1 MGRTLSVDDLH
12 KPCDPGLFAFRT
24 TGEVPSLDAMIG
36 QARALDSI
44 DFGLNM
50 ASDGFNIYV
59 LGEAGTGKTS
69 AVRSFISRKAEGENV
84 PPDWCYVNNFRDPA
98 EPAAISLAPGQGIA
112 FQKEMAALVAAL
124 RVGIPKIFDS
134 KEYKKE
140 RGAVIED
147 FQKRQKELFTGLESE
162 AESKGFT
169 IRAAMGEFNLVAV
182 DDSGEPLT
190 EEAFRALSEDRK
202 SAIRGNGTILQ
213 EKLDDAVR
221 TLKKED
227 KAAKE
232 KLAELERAA
241 ALSVLSFH
249 VEEIRAK
256 YPGNAKLSAFLDA
269 VRDDVLGNLG
279 DFKTPSE
286 DGEAPAMPFLKLAR
300 HEPEFT
306 RYAVNV
312 IVDNGGQTGSPC
324 VFESNPTYYNLF
336 GRIQHKFQMGAALT
350 DFTMIKAGSLHKAN
364 GGYLVINALDLLR
377 NLFSY
382 DALKRA
388 VRNGEVRTEDVWE
401 QYRLLST
408 VSMKPEAIPL
418 DVKVIV
424 IGNPDIYYLL
434 YNWDEEYRE
443 LFKVKA
449 EFDNRVE
456 RTEENIRKYAAFV
469 ATKTRAE
476 GLRPFDPAGV
486 AKVVEFA
493 SRLAD
498 HQEKLSSKFSDIAN
512 LVRESHYW
520 AGKAGAE
527 VVSGAHVER
536 AWQERVRRHGM
547 IEERQRE
554 VMAEGTLIVDTAG
567 ETVGQINGLAILDL
581 GDYSFGK
588 PSRITTSVYAGK
600 AGVVNIERE
609 TKLSG
614 KVHEKAVLILASY
627 LGATFAGKRPISLTA
642 SITFEQL
649 YGMIEGDSATCA
661 ELYSLLSA
669 ISGVPLRQSVAVT
682 GSMDQNG
689 NVQPVGGVNEKIEGF
704 FDLCRLRGLTGT
716 QGVVV
721 PERNVRNLMLKKDV
735 VEAVRDGKFRIHAID
750 RVEEGIEILTGIPA
764 GVPDADGVY
773 PEGTVNRLVADRL
786 AALREAVK
794 GEEDE
799 GRDNGPEA
807 EDGDEEGDG
816 NGDGGGQTRSPGS
829 GPGRRTP
836 CRNPLPGGR
845 LFP

>member
-1 MGRTLSVDDLH
+1 MGRTLTADDLH
-12 KPCDPGLFAFRT
+12 KPCDARLFAFRT
-24 TGEVPSLDAMIG
+24 TADIPSLEAMIG
-36 QARALDSI
+36 QGRALDSI

-50 ASDGFNIYV
+50 ASAGFNLYV
-59 LGEAGTGKTS
+59 LGDAGTGKTS
-69 AVRSFISRKAEGENV
+69 AVRSFVCRKAKGEKV
-84 PPDWCYVNNFRDPA
+84 PSDWCYVNNFRDPA
-98 EPAAISLAPGQGIA
+98 EPTAISLSPGRGIE
-112 FQKEMAALVAAL
+112 FQKDMAELLADLKVD
-124 RVGIPKIFDS
+124 IPKIFDS

-140 RGAVIED
+140 RTAVIEE
-147 FQKRQKELFTGLESE
+147 FQKRQKELFAALESE
-162 AESKGFT
+162 AESKGFN
-169 IRAAMGEFNLVAV
+169 IRAAMGEFTLVAV

-190 EEAFRALSEDRK
+190 EETFKTLSEERKRALRD
-202 SAIRGNGTILQ
+202 NGKIIQ
-213 EKLDDAVR
+213 EKLDDVMR

-227 KAAKE
+227 RATKE
-232 KLAELERAA
+232 KLGELERTA
-241 ALSVLSFH
+241 ALSVLRFH
-249 VEEIRAK
+249 VEEIRGK
-256 YPGNAKLSAFLDA
+256 YPGNAKLSGYLDA
-269 VRDDVLGNLG
+269 VREDVLGNIA
-279 DFKTPSE
+279 DFKAASEEGETP
-286 DGEAPAMPFLKLAR
+286 PVPFLKLGR
-300 HEPEFT
+300 HEPDFS
-306 RYAVNV
+306 RYAVNA
-312 IVDNGGQTGSPC
+312 IVDNGAQTGSPC
-324 VFESNPTYYNLF
+324 IFESNPTYYNLF

-388 VRNGEVRTEDVWE
+388 IRNSEVRIEDVWE

-408 VSMKPEAIPL
+408 VTMKPEPIPL

-469 ATKTRAE
+469 ATKTRGE

-486 AKVVEFA
+486 AKIVEFA

-512 LVRESHYW
+512 LIRESHYW
-520 AGKAGAE
+520 AGKAGAD
-527 VVSGAHVER
+527 VVSGVHVEK
-536 AWQERVRRHGM
+536 AWSERVHRHSM

-567 ETVGQINGLAILDL
+567 EKAGQVNGLAVLDL

-588 PSRITTSVYAGK
+588 PSRITTSVCAGK

-614 KVHEKAVLILASY
+614 KVHEKAIMILAGY
-627 LGATFAGKRPISLTA
+627 LGGTFAGKRPISLTA

-669 ISGVPLRQSVAVT
+669 ISGVPVRQSVAVT
-682 GSMDQNG
+682 GSMDQSG

-704 FDLCRLRGLTGT
+704 FDLCRLRGLTGA

-721 PERNVRNLMLKKDV
+721 PARNVRNLMLKKDV

-764 GVPDADGVY
+764 GVPDAEGGY
-773 PEGTVNRLVADRL
+773 PEGTFNRLVADRL

-799 GRDNGPEA
+799 GGDTGGERDEEERNGDNE
-807 EDGDEEGDG
+807 GDEGRVP
-816 NGDGGGQTRSPGS
+816 GGGAG
-829 GPGRRTP
+829 GRRS
-836 CRNPLPGGR
+836 
-845 LFP
+845 